1 MEKETKN
8 KEMEGVTIYEVGYTL
23 LPSLAVEQVPAR
35 VESLK
40 EMIQKAGG
48 AVVSLENPILIDL
61 AYPMTKVIQT
71 TRHKCITGYFG
82 WIKFE
87 IPTEGI
93 EGVKKSLDADNNI
106 LRYLLIKTDREN
118 TLVNGKMIL
127 RKEEEILLEEVSDEA
142 TVDAVPPEEL
152 DKSIDNLVIA

>member
-1 MEKETKN
+1 MEKENKN
-8 KEMEGVTIYEVGYTL
+8 KEMEGVTVYEVGYTL

-40 EMIQKAGG
+40 EMISKAGG
-48 AVVSLENPILIDL
+48 AVISNENPILIDL

-71 TRHKCITGYFG
+71 TRHKCTTGYFG

-87 IPTEGI
+87 LTAEGI
-93 EGVKKSLDADNNI
+93 EGVKKSLDADNTI
-106 LRYLLIKTDREN
+106 LRYLITKTVKEN
-118 TLVNGKMIL
+118 TLVNGKMML
-127 RKEEEILLEEVSDEA
+127 RKEEEAPEEVEEEVVADI
-142 TVDAVPPEEL
+142 VPPEEL